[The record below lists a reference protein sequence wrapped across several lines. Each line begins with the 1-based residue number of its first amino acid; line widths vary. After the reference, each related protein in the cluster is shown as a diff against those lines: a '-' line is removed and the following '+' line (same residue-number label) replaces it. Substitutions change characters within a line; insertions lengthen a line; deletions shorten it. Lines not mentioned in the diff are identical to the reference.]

1 MKKVIQSFILLF
13 CLLYSGCTN
22 TLSQTA
28 SLPEYRVKPNSVYDG
43 DTMRVLDSKGHE
55 FKIRFACID
64 TREIGQYRGEDDRDF
79 LRQLLDKHH
88 NRVKLEIITTDRY
101 NRTVAV
107 VWARNQLVPLE
118 QVKTGQAFV
127 YDKYADDCPYYEKIK
142 EAEIV
147 ARQQK
152 IGVWSQESI
161 VYPWDWRR
169 RNR

>member
-1 MKKVIQSFILLF
+1 MKKTIPLILLF

-22 TLSQTA
+22 A

-64 TREIGQYRGEDDRDF
+64 TREIGQYGGESDRDF
-79 LRQLLDKHH
+79 LRQLLDKHN
-88 NRVKLEIITTDRY
+88 NRVKLEIVTTDRY

-107 VWARNQLVPLE
+107 VWANNVLVPLA
-118 QVKTGQAFV
+118 QVKAGQAFV
-127 YDKYADDCPYYEKIK
+127 YDKYADNCPYYKEIK
-142 EAEIV
+142 KAENI
-147 ARQQK
+147 ARKNK
-152 IGVWSQESI
+152 IGLWNQKVI

-169 RNR
+169 QKRK